1 MQKGMKRAEW
11 RDQAGAAQDGV
22 DGEEDAPGPTPETRD
37 QRPETRDQ
45 RPETRKDETDAELPD
60 ATGRTA

>member
-1 MQKGMKRAEW
+1 MQKGMTRAEW

-37 QRPETRDQ
+37 QRPETR
-45 RPETRKDETDAELPD
+45 KDETDAELPD